1 MVQRIVRKDN
11 GRILGDVLT
20 QELRIEVVIVQV
32 RDEEVVGPP
41 DLLCDYIFVTWEG
54 ESRSQVG
61 WVEPRVAENTSVA
74 SFNEQARLTE
84 KCKLQL

>member
-11 GRILGDVLT
+11 GHILGDVLT

-54 ESRSQVG
+54 
-61 WVEPRVAENTSVA
+61 
-74 SFNEQARLTE
+74 
-84 KCKLQL
+84 